1 MSVLIKRT
9 GDVHLDG
16 VKIIAYG
23 QAGAGKTSLCKTLP
37 NPLIISAESGLL
49 PLQQA
54 DLPYIEIKT
63 MQDLI
68 EAFQWLKESA
78 EASEFQSIAIDS
90 ISEIGEVCLAHEMK
104 LTKDPR
110 RAYGEMNQQMAHII
124 RAFRDLKGKH
134 VYISAK
140 LSQAQD
146 EGGAML
152 YSPSMPGKT
161 AGAAMPYFFD
171 EVLAVRVE
179 KDGEGNVHRVLQ
191 CQPDGRWQA
200 KDRSGKLEMWEK
212 PDLGDVIKKIQGEP
226 F

>member
-16 VKIIAYG
+16 VKIITYG
-23 QAGAGKTSLCKTLP
+23 QAGAGKTSLCATLP
-37 NPLIISAESGLL
+37 DPIIISAESGLM
-49 PLQQA
+49 PLQKA
-54 DLPYIEIKT
+54 NLPYIEIKT
-63 MQDLI
+63 MGDLEEVFEWLHKSE
-68 EAFQWLKESA
+68 EANSFA
-78 EASEFQSIAIDS
+78 TVCIDS
-90 ISEIGEVCLAHEMK
+90 VSEIGETVLAHEMK

-110 RAYGEMNQQMAHII
+110 RAYGEMNQQMAHIV
-124 RAFRDLKGKH
+124 RGFRDLKGKH

-146 EGGAML
+146 ETGMML

-171 EVLAVRVE
+171 EVLALRVE
-179 KDGEGNVHRVLQ
+179 KDGEGNVMRILQ
-191 CQPDGRWQA
+191 CGPDGQWQA
-200 KDRSGKLEMWEK
+200 KDRSGKLEMWEQ
-212 PDLGDVIKKIQGEP
+212 PDLGKIIEKIQGAP